1 MNISRISTLISRFRV
16 PLIGTIIVVAVGL
29 LSVAVW
35 SMSRDFGDRGDE
47 FLFFTVADTDLPIVV
62 TERGNLE
69 AQRETAIRCE
79 VESLSRDATGNF
91 GTQIIFIVP
100 NGSAVKEGDL
110 LVELDSAGLREKRD
124 EQVLRTRN
132 PSPP

>member
-47 FLFFTVADTDLPIVV
+47 FLFFTVADTDLPIVI

-69 AQRETAIRCE
+69 AQVETPIRCE
-79 VESLSRDATGNF
+79 VESLNCAIPAATLALRSSSRPQRF
-91 GTQIIFIVP
+91 GC
-100 NGSAVKEGDL
+100 EGGGL
-110 LVELDSAGLREKRD
+110 AGR
-124 EQVLRTRN
+124 VGFGF
-132 PSPP
+132 